1 MATDQAKNRMHVFK
15 NAGKDVD
22 EMRRRRN
29 EVTVELRK
37 NKREETLQK
46 RRNVP
51 ISYSTDE
58 EEIDK
63 NLATT
68 DLDELVM
75 NAANA
80 ENPEAQLAAVQQCRK
95 LLSCD
100 KNPPIDELIAAGIL
114 PILVQCLSR
123 ADNPALQFET
133 AWALTNIASGTSAQT
148 NKVVHAGAVPV
159 FLQLLM
165 SPHENVC
172 DQAVWALG
180 NIIGDGPVLRDFVIE
195 LGVVKPLLS
204 LIKSDIPIPFLRNVT
219 WVIVNLCRSKD
230 PPPPL
235 KTIQEILPA
244 LNVLILH
251 NDSSVLVDTVW
262 AISYLTDGGNEQIQM
277 VIESGIVTTLIP
289 LLSHKEVKV
298 QTAALRAVGNIV
310 TGTDEQ
316 TQVVL
321 NCDALS
327 HFPALLTHPK
337 EKICKEAVWFLSN
350 ITAGN
355 KQQVQ
360 AVIDAGLL
368 PMIVANLSKGEFQT
382 QKEAAWAV
390 SNLSISGTRDQV
402 AALINCGVI
411 PPFCNLLSCKDTQVI
426 NVVLDGLSNMLKM
439 AGDNAEQVANMIEEC
454 GGIDKI
460 EDLQT
465 HEKMEIY
472 KMAYDIIEQYFAG
485 EEEDAS
491 LVPAA
496 GEAAFQF
503 DGGAADKEP
512 PPFRF

>member
-1 MATDQAKNRMHVFK
+1 MATDQSKNRMHVFK
-15 NAGKDVD
+15 NTGKDVD

-51 ISYSTDE
+51 ISDSTDE
-58 EEIDK
+58 DEIERS
-63 NLATT
+63 LAAT
-68 DLDELVM
+68 DLKELVM
-75 NAANA
+75 NAANV
-80 ENPEAQLAAVQQCRK
+80 ENTEVQLAAVQQCRK
-95 LLSCD
+95 LLSSD
-100 KNPPIDELIAAGIL
+100 KNPPIDELIAHGIL

-123 ADNPALQFET
+123 TDNSTLQFEA

-148 NKVVHAGAVPV
+148 TKVVHAGAVPF

-165 SPHENVC
+165 SPYENVC
-172 DQAVWALG
+172 EQAVWALG

-195 LGVVKPLLS
+195 LGVVKPLLNF
-204 LIKSDIPIPFLRNVT
+204 IKLEIPIPFLRNVT

-230 PPPPL
+230 PPPPV
-235 KTIQEILPA
+235 KTIQEIVPA
-244 LNVLILH
+244 LDLLIMH
-251 NDSSVLVDTVW
+251 TDINILVDTVW

-277 VIESGIVTTLIP
+277 VIEAGIVPKLIP

-327 HFPALLTHPK
+327 HFPALLSHQK

-355 KQQVQ
+355 KHQVQ

-368 PMIVANLSKGEFQT
+368 PKIVENLSKGEFQT

-390 SNLSISGTRDQV
+390 SNLSISGTKDQV
-402 AALINCGVI
+402 ATLISCGVI
-411 PPFCNLLSCKDTQVI
+411 PPFCNLLACKDTQVI

-439 AGDNAEQVANMIEEC
+439 AGENAEQVANIIEEC

-460 EDLQT
+460 EALQS
-465 HEKMEIY
+465 HEKVEIY

-485 EEEDAS
+485 EEEDTS

-496 GEAAFQF
+496 ADSGFQF
-503 DGGAADKEP
+503 EPTAGGQHDG
-512 PPFRF
+512 FRF

>member
-1 MATDQAKNRMHVFK
+1 MATDQMKNRMHVFK

-37 NKREETLQK
+37 NKRDETLQK

-51 ISYSTDE
+51 ITYSTDE
-58 EEIDK
+58 EEIDRT
-63 NLATT
+63 LTET
-68 DLDELVM
+68 DFKELVQ

-80 ENPEAQLAAVQQCRK
+80 DNPEVQLAAVQQCRK
-95 LLSCD
+95 LLSSE
-100 KNPPIDELIAAGIL
+100 KNPPIDDLIAAGIL
-114 PILVQCLSR
+114 PVLVQCLPR
-123 ADNPALQFET
+123 ADSPTLQFES

-172 DQAVWALG
+172 EQAVWALG

-204 LIKSDIPIPFLRNVT
+204 FIKPGIPISFLRNIS
-219 WVIVNLCRSKD
+219 WVIVNLCRNKD
-230 PPPPL
+230 PPPQV

-244 LNVLILH
+244 INVLITH
-251 NDSSVLVDTVW
+251 NDINVLVDTVW
-262 AISYLTDGGNEQIQM
+262 AVCYLTDGGNEQIQM
-277 VIESGIVTTLIP
+277 VIESGIVPKLVP

-298 QTAALRAVGNIV
+298 QTAALRAIGNIV

-327 HFPALLTHPK
+327 HFHALLSHQK

-368 PMIVANLSKGEFQT
+368 PKIVENLSKGEFQT

-390 SNLSISGTRDQV
+390 SNLSISGTKEQIE
-402 AALINCGVI
+402 ALINCGVI

-439 AGDNAEQVANMIEEC
+439 SRENADQVATIIEEC

-460 EDLQT
+460 EALQS
-465 HEKMEIY
+465 HEKVEIY

-485 EEEDAS
+485 EEEDAT

-496 GEAAFQF
+496 AESGFQF
-503 DGGAADKEP
+503 DPAAGAPHEN
-512 PPFRF
+512 FRF

>member
-1 MATDQAKNRMHVFK
+1 MQVFK
-15 NAGKDVD
+15 NTGKDVD

-58 EEIDK
+58 EESDRT
-63 NLATT
+63 LAST
-68 DLDELVM
+68 DLKQLVM
-75 NAANA
+75 NASNA
-80 ENPEAQLAAVQQCRK
+80 ENPELQLAAVQQCRK
-95 LLSCD
+95 LLSSD
-100 KNPPIDELIAAGIL
+100 KNPPIDELITAGIL
-114 PILVQCLSR
+114 PVLVQCLSR
-123 ADNPALQFET
+123 ADNPTLQFET

-148 NKVVHAGAVPV
+148 NKIVHAGAVPV

-172 DQAVWALG
+172 EQSVWALG
-180 NIIGDGPVLRDFVIE
+180 NIIGDGPMLRDFVIE

-204 LIKSDIPIPFLRNVT
+204 FIKPDIPISFLRNVT

-230 PPPPL
+230 PPPPV

-244 LNVLILH
+244 LNVLIMH
-251 NDSSVLVDTVW
+251 SDINILVDTVW
-262 AISYLTDGGNEQIQM
+262 AISYLTDGGNDQIQM
-277 VIESGIVTTLIP
+277 VIESGIVPKLIP

-327 HFPALLTHPK
+327 HFPALLSHQK

-368 PMIVANLSKGEFQT
+368 PKIVENLSRGEFQT

-390 SNLSISGTRDQV
+390 SNLSISGSKEQV
-402 AALINCGVI
+402 AALLACGVV

-426 NVVLDGLSNMLKM
+426 NVVLDGISNMLKM
-439 AGDNAEQVANMIEEC
+439 AGENVEHVCNMIEEC

-460 EDLQT
+460 EALQS
-465 HEKMEIY
+465 HEKVEIY
-472 KMAYDIIEQYFAG
+472 KMAYDIIEQYFSG
-485 EEEDAS
+485 EEEDAT

-496 GEAAFQF
+496 AETGFQF
-503 DGGAADKEP
+503 EPAAGGAHDG
-512 PPFRF
+512 FRF